1 MANNIVGNA
10 PNAVVAKSTV
20 SFVDAGINSTNT
32 EIIFK
37 VDAALQSYKP
47 GRAINGISG
56 FVANAGYY
64 FVAKQ
69 DMDLTAILVPPLSG
83 ITQLNTPT
91 NFTATPTS
99 TTQINLAWDAVASAT
114 GYVVDRATN
123 SGFTTGVTLGIY
135 SSSGTSYNNTGLT
148 ASTTYYYRVRATAA
162 GFTDSNY
169 ATASG
174 TTQTAGGS
182 VEDIVWNQL
191 ENATNS
197 GSGDLTATGT
207 TPQGGT
213 ASKKLSKTNGNYV
226 QMTLPSPLTD
236 SDASVIALCA
246 SNDADYRWSVADNEN
261 LATVYQYGGTGNTNS
276 GATNSSATGLGSVSS
291 GDIFRLEVSGD
302 NILVRKSTNG
312 GSSFTTLHTWTGVL
326 TGITDIFVK
335 GIIAIPS
342 TARVEH
348 GQGLGLVTI

>member
-10 PNAVVAKSTV
+10 PNAVVAKSTI
-20 SFVDAGINSTNT
+20 SFVDAGITSVNT

-69 DMDLTAILVPPLSG
+69 DMDLTAVLVPPLSG

-123 SGFTTGVTLGIY
+123 SGFTTGVALGIY
-135 SSSGTSYNNTGLT
+135 NSSGTSYNNTGLT
-148 ASTTYYYRVRATAA
+148 ASTTYYYRVRAIAA
-162 GFTDSNY
+162 GYTDSNY
-169 ATASG
+169 GTASG
-174 TTQTAGGS
+174 TTQTAGGT
-182 VEDIVWNQL
+182 VEDIVWEQL
-191 ENATNS
+191 TLATNS
-197 GSGDLTATGT
+197 GAGDLTATGG
-207 TPQGGT
+207 TPAGGT
-213 ASKKLSKTNGNYV
+213 ATKKLSKVNGNYV
-226 QMTLPSPLTD
+226 QQTVQSSPLDT
-236 SDASVIALCA
+236 ATAVLLVCA
-246 SNDADYRWSVADNEN
+246 ANDADYRWSNPDNEV
-261 LATVYQYGGTGNTNS
+261 LASVYNFGGSLNTTTGP
-276 GATNSSATGLGSVSS
+276 TNSSATGLGAIAD
-291 GDIFRLEVSGD
+291 GNIIRLEVSGD
-302 NILVRKSTNG
+302 DVLVKKSTNG
-312 GSSFTTLHTWTGVL
+312 GSSYTTLHTHTGVL

-335 GIIAIPS
+335 GLLA
-342 TARVEH
+342 TGGGGVNHAE
-348 GQGLGLVTI
+348 GLGLVTI